1 MEGTSSE
8 EHMQNSCPGT
18 RAFAWSKAPHFG
30 VMSLHELL
38 LHKISYFCRFE
49 TWRHVFYPP
58 ADLAE
63 GSGDGNDDVGSPADG
78 ILG

>member
-18 RAFAWSKAPHFG
+18 RAFVWSRAPHFG

-38 LHKISYFCRFE
+38 LQKFKFFLK
-49 TWRHVFYPP
+49 V
-58 ADLAE
+58 
-63 GSGDGNDDVGSPADG
+63 
-78 ILG
+78 

>member
-18 RAFAWSKAPHFG
+18 RAFVWSRAPHFG

-38 LHKISYFCRFE
+38 MQKLKLFS
-49 TWRHVFYPP
+49 
-58 ADLAE
+58 
-63 GSGDGNDDVGSPADG
+63 
-78 ILG
+78 